1 MRFPLNES
9 LPLFHPPPAITDA
22 VKCEHERSVHLFI
35 DSLLNEREAAKA
47 YRCGS
52 GDMFDRGVC
61 LNCRKSR
68 CNTVGYDISKVR
80 RPRDAQMY
88 TNTRALMPFRGG

>member
-1 MRFPLNES
+1 M
-9 LPLFHPPPAITDA
+9 
-22 VKCEHERSVHLFI
+22 HLFI
-35 DSLLNEREAAKA
+35 DSLLNERDAAKA

-80 RPRDAQMY
+80 RSRNAQMY